1 MTEWQT
7 GQAYENQEA
16 LITNEIRWIDVV
28 IVRRSDGNFDVYKCI
43 ASHNPSSA
51 ANKPGSG
58 SS

>member
-7 GQAYENQEA
+7 GQNYENQEN
-16 LITNEIRWIDVV
+16 LITDETRWIDVV
-28 IVRRSDGNFDVYKCI
+28 IVRRQDGDFDVYKCI

-51 ANKPGSG
+51 VNKPGSG